1 MASCHNERNGVFSG
15 SRHKALTK
23 QIPPCENRGAFSETT
38 EGALFLPCVKD
49 DKAPSFE
56 GAFSL
61 DPAPRTHE
69 SPNVL
74 SEREHTGWAEWLTPA
89 ALTDLLRRVA

>member
-1 MASCHNERNGVFSG
+1 MELFSE
-15 SRHKALTK
+15 SRHETLTK
-23 QIPPCENRGAFSETT
+23 QLPACENSGAFSETT

-69 SPNVL
+69 NVL

>member
-1 MASCHNERNGVFSG
+1 MELFSE
-15 SRHKALTK
+15 SRHETLTK
-23 QIPPCENRGAFSETT
+23 QLPACENSKAFSETT

-69 SPNVL
+69 NVL

>member
-1 MASCHNERNGVFSG
+1 MASCHSERNGVFFEP
-15 SRHKALTK
+15 RHKTLTK
-23 QIPPCENRGAFSETT
+23 PLPACYNSGAFSETT
-38 EGALFLPCVKD
+38 EGALFLHCVKD

-61 DPAPRTHE
+61 DTAPRTHE

>member
-1 MASCHNERNGVFSG
+1 MTKTG
-15 SRHKALTK
+15 SA
-23 QIPPCENRGAFSETT
+23 CYDSGAFSQTS

-69 SPNVL
+69 NVL

>member
-1 MASCHNERNGVFSG
+1 M
-15 SRHKALTK
+15 
-23 QIPPCENRGAFSETT
+23 
-38 EGALFLPCVKD
+38 PCVKD

-69 SPNVL
+69 NVL
-74 SEREHTGWAEWLTPA
+74 SEREHTGGAEWLTPA